1 MVVGQADKIFV
12 YVAQALEADMLGTGE
27 VAQRVV
33 TSTKALMQ
41 SSGVNAQSL
50 LQQFSPEAQQTILR
64 YFS

>member
-1 MVVGQADKIFV
+1 MGQADKIFV

-33 TSTKALMQ
+33 TAAKTLMQ